1 MKLRVLLILLSFCC
15 TIAHAQIVTDG
26 LVGYWTFDNADI
38 KGDEVS
44 DVWGNNHGKTV
55 GAPKSIAG
63 KVGEAVQFNG
73 SSDWMEI
80 PRHESLQFDT
90 NAVTMAVWV
99 KTLGGEDD
107 WIIYDGNAGRS
118 GYALVLDNRDGKD
131 SFGISFWNEAGVR
144 HNILGD
150 AKYRHPMDEW
160 HYVVG
165 VLDGNKMRKY
175 VNGTLEAETD
185 FAGKIRK
192 NAVDPVHIA
201 RYGFAGGYFVNGA
214 LDELTIYA
222 KALSDAEIQIN
233 FTAEGLATQV
243 QPRGKLPTV
252 WATLKRQNGLGR

>member
-1 MKLRVLLILLSFCC
+1 MKIRVLLILLSFFC
-15 TIAHAQIVTDG
+15 TVAQAQIVTDG
-26 LVGYWTFDNADI
+26 LVSYWTFDKANI
-38 KGDEVS
+38 KGEEVL
-44 DVWGNNHGKTV
+44 DVWGKNHGKTV
-55 GAPKSIAG
+55 GAPKSVAG
-63 KVGEAVQFNG
+63 KVGEALQFNG

-80 PRHESLQFDT
+80 PRDDSLQFNE

-99 KTLGGEDD
+99 KALGGEDD

-118 GYALVLDNRDGKD
+118 GYALVHDNREGQD

-150 AKYRHPMDEW
+150 GTYRHPMEEW

-165 VLDGNKMRKY
+165 ILDGNKMRKY
-175 VNGTLEAETD
+175 VNGKLEAETD

-222 KALSDAEIQIN
+222 KALSDAEIQMN

-243 QPRGKLPTV
+243 QPRGKLSTV
-252 WATLKRQNGLGR
+252 WGVLKRQNGFTR

>member
-1 MKLRVLLILLSFCC
+1 
-15 TIAHAQIVTDG
+15 
-26 LVGYWTFDNADI
+26 
-38 KGDEVS
+38 
-44 DVWGNNHGKTV
+44 
-55 GAPKSIAG
+55 
-63 KVGEAVQFNG
+63 
-73 SSDWMEI
+73 
-80 PRHESLQFDT
+80 
-90 NAVTMAVWV
+90 
-99 KTLGGEDD
+99 
-107 WIIYDGNAGRS
+107 
-118 GYALVLDNRDGKD
+118 
-131 SFGISFWNEAGVR
+131 
-144 HNILGD
+144 
-150 AKYRHPMDEW
+150 MDEW

-185 FAGKIRK
+185 FVGKIRK

-233 FTAEGLATQV
+233 FTGEGLATQV